1 MAGVMMLGFFLH
13 EIDQIELVTTQASF
27 KSVYGNLRQT
37 HSQAHTINHA
47 YIHTNIVK
55 RKVNYKRI
63 QTHITVHMHIHSK

>member
-27 KSVYGNLRQT
+27 KSAYSNLRHT
-37 HSQAHTINHA
+37 HAQARTINHA

-63 QTHITVHMHIHSK
+63 QTLITIRMHIHSK